1 MDSLLISVIVPVYQV
16 EEYLDECVQSLLAQT
31 YDHLEILLIDD
42 GSRDGCPRMCDGY
55 AERDPRVRAVHQE
68 NRGLSGAR
76 NTGLRLAEGEYIAFV
91 DADDLVSPFYIEYL
105 YRLIRTYGA
114 QMAACGYGRSRAE
127 LKAAEEARGDG
138 RRAPRCWERM
148 RGNGVRPSAGRAQP
162 ERRGKDSICLTSDR
176 MLREWH
182 GERKRLETVVW
193 NKLYHRSLL
202 TGREGGGVFP
212 EGRIHEDVYVS
223 HLLAAEAERI
233 AVTRQK
239 LYLYRRRGESLTS
252 RRLTPE
258 RAVCN
263 LKAQSERLK
272 YFVERGYR
280 PAGRRLAAGMFL
292 HWLLFEWKL
301 RGRAVDR
308 KRELLKY
315 LIGVMI

>member
-55 AERDPRVRAVHQE
+55 AGRDPRVRAVHQE

-76 NTGLRLAEGEYIAFV
+76 NTGLRLAKGEYIAFV
-91 DADDLVSPFYIEYL
+91 DADDLVSPFYIECL
-105 YRLIRTYGA
+105 YGLIRTYGA
-114 QMAACGYGRSRAE
+114 RMAACGYGRSRAE
-127 LKAAEEARGDG
+127 LDAAEGACGAAVRPPSGGALPERCGKDG
-138 RRAPRCWERM
+138 RE
-148 RGNGVRPSAGRAQP
+148 
-162 ERRGKDSICLTSDR
+162 DSICLTSDR

-182 GERKRLETVVW
+182 GKRKRLETVVW

-212 EGRIHEDVYVS
+212 ERRIHEDVYVS
-223 HLLAAEAERI
+223 HLLAAKAERI
-233 AVTRQK
+233 AVTPRK

-252 RRLTPE
+252 GRLTRE

-263 LKAQSERLK
+263 LKAQAERLK
-272 YFVERGYR
+272 YFAEKGYR
-280 PAGRRLAAGMFL
+280 PAARRLAAGMLL

>member
-76 NTGLRLAEGEYIAFV
+76 NTGLRLAKGEYIAFV

-127 LKAAEEARGDG
+127 LDAAEDARGDG
-138 RRAPRCWERM
+138 GRAPR
-148 RGNGVRPSAGRAQP
+148 G
-162 ERRGKDSICLTSDR
+162 RRGKDSICLTSDR

-272 YFVERGYR
+272 YFVKKGYR

>member
-91 DADDLVSPFYIEYL
+91 DADDLVSPFYIECL
-105 YRLIRTYGA
+105 YGLICTYGA

-162 ERRGKDSICLTSDR
+162 ERRGKDSICLTSDQ

-182 GERKRLETVVW
+182 GKRKRLETVVW

-202 TGREGGGVFP
+202 AGREGGGVFP

-223 HLLAAEAERI
+223 HLLAAEAGRI

-263 LKAQSERLK
+263 LEAQSERLK

-280 PAGRRLAAGMFL
+280 PANRRLAAGMFL